1 MKDESTSDLRNIL
14 NTTTLNEIDS
24 YLKNHTHKP
33 TAYDIYNRHIK
44 EHPISVATIYKNCK
58 SFITKSYVYDIIN
71 GIKTHPSRDVVIII
85 CLAAHMTL
93 KQVRQ
98 LLEIYNHRELYP
110 KDDRDALIAACFNSK
125 EYNIVT
131 INELLYIR
139 NLPLLSGS
147 KKNPDADL

>member
-1 MKDESTSDLRNIL
+1 
-14 NTTTLNEIDS
+14 
-24 YLKNHTHKP
+24 
-33 TAYDIYNRHIK
+33 
-44 EHPISVATIYKNCK
+44 
-58 SFITKSYVYDIIN
+58 
-71 GIKTHPSRDVVIII
+71 
-85 CLAAHMTL
+85 MTL